1 MKFSYNW
8 LKRHLD
14 TTCPPEE
21 IAEGLTS
28 LGIEVESCET
38 PYGYLKDFKVAVI
51 EDVKQHPDA
60 DKLHLCVV
68 YDGVKRYNVVCGAHN
83 VRNGLKVVLALP
95 GVVIPDSGFKLKP
108 GKIRGVESEAM
119 MCSKRELKLGTDHDG
134 IIEMPDTAVVGND
147 VLTEMGLKDA
157 IYDIS
162 ITPNRS
168 DCFGV
173 RGVAR
178 EAAAKGLGKLKDLEP
193 LNIQESIPHDINIVV
208 DEDAKKCCPT
218 LATMLIRG
226 VRNTESPEWLKS
238 YLQAAGMNSISA
250 IVDITNFVNLDLCRP
265 LHAYDINKLHG
276 DFQLKLANGN
286 EEFNDLKGVKH
297 SLSDGMLVSKDNDAI
312 LCLMGVI
319 GGKHSTCEMSTT
331 DILLEAAIFDP
342 VYISRTGQKLNI
354 CTDSRTRFERGVDPE
369 MTAYALQMA
378 AKMITDLCG
387 GRASE
392 IKVSHEAKR
401 ENNII
406 PFSGEFFRKISGFQ
420 ISDEVIKE
428 HLNRFG
434 FTVDESFNVSVPS
447 YRSDVQIQE
456 DLVEE
461 VLRLYG
467 YDHVE
472 DEPLKQVDTFKNAVY
487 KNNHATRAVRRAL
500 CSRGLDEAMNYSFIS
515 EEQAALFGSVDNH
528 IELANPIADTMKYMR
543 RTLLPLLISGYER
556 IVNKSERVNGL
567 FEVGNVFESI
577 SKQVLMAGG
586 IRGKAYLEKDWR
598 NPGVNTDVY
607 HVKEDL
613 FSLFRV
619 FGLDDLKLSVTN
631 SNLPSYY
638 HPGISGSVSLGP
650 NVIGYFGQ
658 IHPAV
663 SEALSLKEE
672 LFVFECNI
680 DRLLSIKDKRRAF
693 VEQKLQNL
701 YRDFA
706 FYADK
711 GEPVLN
717 FIKAIKS
724 SHDKIISVV
733 VFDMYESEDIGENR
747 VSIAVRITI
756 TQGDAT
762 MSDAEIQDV
771 CSTVIRNIEKLGG
784 EVRK

>member
-21 IAEGLTS
+21 IADGLTS
-28 LGIEVESCET
+28 LGIEVEGCET
-38 PYGYLKDFKVAVI
+38 QYGYLKDFKVAVI

-193 LNIQESIPHDINIVV
+193 LNIQESIPHDVNIVV
-208 DEDAKKCCPT
+208 DECAKKCCTT
-218 LATMLIRG
+218 LATVVIRG
-226 VRNTESPEWLKS
+226 AKNTGSPDWLKS
-238 YLQAAGMNSISA
+238 YLHAAGLNSISA
-250 IVDITNFVNLDLCRP
+250 IVDVTNFINLDLCRP
-265 LHAYDINKLHG
+265 LHAYDINKMHG
-276 DFQLKLANGN
+276 DFKLELTRGG
-286 EEFNDLKGVKH
+286 EIFEDLKGGRH
-297 SLSDGMLVSKDNDAI
+297 TLSEGMLVSKDVDSI
-312 LCLMGVI
+312 LCLMGII
-319 GGKHSTCEMSTT
+319 GGQHSTCEMSTT

-369 MTAYALQMA
+369 MTVYSLQLA

-387 GRASE
+387 GRVSE
-392 IKVSHEAKR
+392 IKITHKAEHAKT
-401 ENNII
+401 II
-406 PFSGEFFRKISGFQ
+406 PFSGAFFRKVSGLQ
-420 ISDEVIKE
+420 ISDEVIKG
-428 HLNRFG
+428 HLKRFG
-434 FTVDESFNVSVPS
+434 FTVDGSFNVSVPS

-467 YDHVE
+467 YDHIE
-472 DEPLKQVDTFKNAVY
+472 DEPLEQIDTFKNAVY

-500 CSRGLDEAMNYSFIS
+500 CARGLDEVMNYSFIS
-515 EEQAALFGSVDNH
+515 EEQAKLFGGVDLH

-556 IVNKSERVNGL
+556 IVNKSERVSGL
-567 FEVGNVFESI
+567 FEVGNVFEDV
-577 SKQVLMAGG
+577 SKQVLAAGG
-586 IRGKAYLEKDWR
+586 IRGKTYLEKDWR
-598 NPGVNTDVY
+598 SPGVSTDVY

-619 FGLDDLKLSVTN
+619 FGLDDLKLNISGDK
-631 SNLPSYY
+631 LPLYY
-638 HPGISGSVSLGP
+638 HPGVSASVCLGP

-658 IHPAV
+658 IHPVV
-663 SEALSLKEE
+663 SDSLSLKED

-706 FYADK
+706 FYANK
-711 GEPVLN
+711 STPVLD

-724 SHDKIISVV
+724 SHDKIVNVV
-733 VFDMYESEDIGENR
+733 VFDMYDSGDVGENR

-756 TQGDAT
+756 TQGEST
-762 MSDAEIQDV
+762 MSDAEIQEV
-771 CSTVIRNIEKLGG
+771 CYTVIRNIEKLGG
-784 EVRK
+784 EIRK